1 MRGSQLNAPMERSPA
16 RALQSLEALEKTF
29 GNGVAAAKLALLREL
44 AKARLPNSKQ
54 VTRLHESLCFL
65 RAHPDDAAVLAQ
77 VEAMLASFARRAD
90 LRRFRGDLVDTG
102 IAGTD
107 LYYPFFA
114 STARWLAARWPAQMH
129 VDWGWFEGGELLEK
143 RLPWLA
149 LYGETPGLDEVA
161 MPMRKW
167 VARLKGPQETDAEF
181 LIKRFARCGAN
192 DFEREGLFEELGLT
206 VRLRAGPTTPSRTRA
221 KLDGRPLHFQTAP
234 LRRERPD
241 LQRELRI
248 APRAVRAVSESD
260 GRRIIDLAREAMVVR
275 SRDLDAFI
283 HGDPRDVRLVDC
295 GGGLEFA
302 CIGVVPERRL
312 MLESVYAFLTLMNGV
327 PIGYVLISA
336 LFGSSE
342 IAYNVFD
349 TWRGGEAGHVYGR
362 VLALTRHVFGSDTF
376 TIYPYQ
382 LGGDG
387 NTEGLKSGSWW
398 FYEKLGFRARDE
410 KVLALMKRELATM
423 RRDPR
428 HRSDIATLRKLAK
441 ENVFYSM
448 GRERDDIIGVFPLSK
463 VGLAVTDSLAARFGA
478 ERERG
483 ELVCADEVARACGVR
498 AWRRW
503 PRGEQLWWRR
513 WSPLIAILPGFERWN
528 PRERAALVK
537 VVRAKGGRR
546 ESDFVRE
553 FDSHRRLRAA
563 LVELAS
569 GRD

>member
-1 MRGSQLNAPMERSPA
+1 MESSPA
-16 RALQSLEALEKTF
+16 RVLAELGALEKSF
-29 GNGVAAAKLALLREL
+29 GGGVAAAKLVLLRRL
-44 AKARLPNSKQ
+44 AKARLANSKQ
-54 VTRLHESLCFL
+54 VARLHESLCFL

-77 VEAMLASFARRAD
+77 VEAMLADFARRGD
-90 LRRFRGDLVDTG
+90 LRRFRADLVDTG

-114 STARWLAARWPAQMH
+114 STARWLARRWPAQLH
-129 VDWGWFEGGELLEK
+129 VDWSWFEGGELLEK

-149 LYGETPGLDEVA
+149 LYGETPGLDEVQ

-167 VARLKGPQETDAEF
+167 IARLKGPKETDAQF
-181 LIKRFARCGAN
+181 LIRRFERCGAN
-192 DFEREGLFEELGLT
+192 DFEREGIYEELGLT

-221 KLDGRPLHFQTAP
+221 KLDGRPLHFQGAP

-241 LQRELRI
+241 LRRELRI
-248 APRAVRAVSESD
+248 APRSVRAVSERD
-260 GRRIIDLAREAMVVR
+260 GQRIIDLAREAMVVR

-302 CIGVVPERRL
+302 CIGVKPERRL

-362 VLALTRHVFGSDTF
+362 VLALTRHIFGSDTF

-387 NTEGLKSGSWW
+387 NSEGLKSGAWW
-398 FYEKLGFRARDE
+398 FYEKLGFRARDA

-428 HRSDIATLRKLAK
+428 HRSDIATLRRLAR

-448 GRERDDIIGVFPLSK
+448 ERERDDVIGVFPLSK
-463 VGLAVTDSLAARFGA
+463 VGLAVTDSVANRFGA

-483 ELVCADEVARACGVR
+483 ELVCAEEMAKSCGARS
-498 AWRRW
+498 WKRW
-503 PRGEQLWWRR
+503 PRGEQLAWRR
-513 WSPLIAILPGFERWN
+513 WSPLLAILPGIERWN
-528 PRERAALVK
+528 GRDRAALVR

-546 ESDFVRE
+546 ESDFVLA
-553 FDSHRRLRAA
+553 FDAHTKLRQA
-563 LVELAS
+563 LLELVQHVE
-569 GRD
+569 

>member
-1 MRGSQLNAPMERSPA
+1 MTTPSHA
-16 RALQSLEALEKTF
+16 
-29 GNGVAAAKLALLREL
+29 LREL
-44 AKARLPNSKQ
+44 ERLRIRFGSGEASQKVALLSRLARVVLPSSKQ

-77 VEAMLASFARRAD
+77 VEAMLAAFARRAD
-90 LRRFRGDLVDTG
+90 LRRFRSELVDTG

-114 STARWLAARWPAQMH
+114 STARWLAQRWPAQLH

-149 LYGETPGLDEVA
+149 LYSETPGLDEVA

-167 VARLKGPQETDAEF
+167 VARLKGPNETDAEF

-192 DFEREGLFEELGLT
+192 DFEREGLYEELGLT

-221 KLDGRPLHFQTAP
+221 MLDGRPLHFQTAP

-241 LQRELRI
+241 LRRELKI
-248 APRAVRAVSESD
+248 APRAVRAVSERD
-260 GRRIIDLAREAMVVR
+260 GRRIINLAREAMIVR

-302 CIGVVPERRL
+302 CIGVKPERRL

-349 TWRGGEAGHVYGR
+349 TWRGGEARHVYGR
-362 VLALTRHVFGSDTF
+362 VLALTRHIFGSDTF

-398 FYEKLGFRARDE
+398 FYEKLGFRARDK
-410 KVLALMKRELATM
+410 KVLALMERELATM
-423 RRDPR
+423 RRDPK
-428 HRSDIATLRKLAK
+428 HRSEIATLRKLAK

-448 GRERDDIIGVFPLSK
+448 AAERDDIIGVFPLSK
-463 VGLAVTDSLAARFGA
+463 VGLAVTDSLAKRFGA

-483 ELVCADEVARACGVR
+483 ELVCADEAARACGAR

-503 PRGEQLWWRR
+503 PPGERLAWRR
-513 WSPLIAILPGFERWN
+513 WGPLIAILPGFERWTAS
-528 PRERAALVK
+528 ERAALVR
-537 VVRAKGGRR
+537 VVRAKGGKR
-546 ESDFVRE
+546 ESDFVLA
-553 FDSHRRLRAA
+553 FDAHKKLRRALLS
-563 LVELAS
+563 LVEHVE
-569 GRD
+569 

>member
-1 MRGSQLNAPMERSPA
+1 MTTPSHA
-16 RALQSLEALEKTF
+16 
-29 GNGVAAAKLALLREL
+29 LREL
-44 AKARLPNSKQ
+44 ERLRIRFGSGEASQKVALLSRLARAELRSSKQ
-54 VTRLHESLCFL
+54 VERLHESLCFL

-77 VEAMLASFARRAD
+77 VETMLANFARRGD

-114 STARWLAARWPAQMH
+114 STARWLTKRWPAQLH
-129 VDWGWFEGGELLEK
+129 VDWSWFEGGELLEK

-149 LYGETPGLDEVA
+149 VYGETPGLDEA
-161 MPMRKW
+161 QMPIAKW
-167 VARLKGPQETDAEF
+167 IARLKGPDETDAAF
-181 LIKRFARCGAN
+181 LIRRFERCGAN
-192 DFEREGLFEELGLT
+192 DFEREGLYEELGLT
-206 VRLRAGPTTPSRTRA
+206 VRFRAGPTTPSRTRA
-221 KLDGRPLHFQTAP
+221 KLAGRPVRFQSVP

-241 LQRELRI
+241 LRRELSLP
-248 APRAVRAVSESD
+248 PRSVRAVSEVE
-260 GRRIIDLAREAMVVR
+260 GRRMIDLAREAMVVR

-342 IAYNVFD
+342 VAYNVFD

-362 VLALTRHVFGSDTF
+362 VLALTRHIFGSDTF

-382 LGGDG
+382 LGGEG

-398 FYEKLGFRARDE
+398 FYSKLGFRARDAQ
-410 KVLALMKRELATM
+410 VLALMKRELATM
-423 RRDPR
+423 RRDPK

-448 GRERDDIIGVFPLSK
+448 GAARDDIVGVFPLSK
-463 VGLAVTDSLAARFGA
+463 VGLAVTDALAKRFGA

-483 ELVCADEVARACGVR
+483 ELVCAEEAAKSCGARA
-498 AWRRW
+498 WKRW
-503 PRGEQLWWRR
+503 PRGEQLAWRR
-513 WSPLIAILPGFERWN
+513 WGPLIAVLPGLERWSAG
-528 PRERAALVK
+528 ERAALVR

-546 ESDFVRE
+546 ESDFVQA
-553 FDSHRRLRAA
+553 FDAHKKLRRA
-563 LVELAS
+563 LLELVKHVE
-569 GRD
+569 